1 MVLRVVE
8 IRQADGTWWRYVTNV
23 MEDQLSPED
32 VAEVYRLRW
41 RIEIF
46 FRHLKHTLN
55 MGHWFAES
63 EAGVQAQL

>member
-1 MVLRVVE
+1 
-8 IRQADGTWWRYVTNV
+8 
-23 MEDQLSPED
+23 MEDQRSPED